1 MNNNRVTAHS
11 LPTSRDLS
19 AGSSDAQRFLDPA
32 DKPRG
37 VGGMDGDG
45 QLHKINLLNFN
56 YQQMRQ
62 LMMDC
67 GEKPFRAQQL
77 MQWIHQ
83 AGFQDFSDMTNLGK
97 ALRERLSQIAEIR
110 LPEIISC
117 QESNDGTHK
126 WLLKLECG
134 NCIETV
140 YIPEAKRGTLC
151 VSSQVGCALN
161 CSFCSTG
168 KQGFNRNLSTAEI
181 IGQVWL
187 AVRTL
192 SKHQGT
198 HDKRVTNVV
207 MMGMGEPLLNFDNV
221 ISAMDIMMHDF
232 SYGLS
237 KRRVTLSTSGIIPE
251 MERLRELSPVSLA
264 VSLHAPNDAL
274 RNELVPINKK
284 YPLAQLMEL
293 CQRYFKN
300 EPKRVVTF
308 EYVMLKG
315 VNDQP
320 EHAAQLIKL
329 LHDVPSK
336 VNLIPF
342 NPFPL
347 TQYERS
353 SQKTI
358 DAFRD
363 QLVAKGIN
371 TITRKTRGDDID
383 AACGQLAGDVKDRTS
398 RSSRWQKLHFVSAA
412 G

>member
-1 MNNNRVTAHS
+1 MNQKV
-11 LPTSRDLS
+11 
-19 AGSSDAQRFLDPA
+19 
-32 DKPRG
+32 
-37 VGGMDGDG
+37 
-45 QLHKINLLNFN
+45 NLLNFN

-62 LMMDC
+62 FMADC
-67 GEKPFRAQQL
+67 GEKPYRAQQL

-83 AGFQDFSDMTNLGK
+83 AGLHDFNQMSNVGK
-97 ALRERLSQIAEIR
+97 VLRERLSQIAEIR
-110 LPEIISC
+110 LPQVVSC
-117 QESNDGTHK
+117 QQSSDGTHK
-126 WLLKLECG
+126 WLLKLDCG

-140 YIPEAKRGTLC
+140 FIPEVNRGTLC

-161 CSFCSTG
+161 CTFCSTA

-187 AVRTL
+187 AVREL
-192 SKHQGT
+192 SQHQGT
-198 HDKRVTNVV
+198 HDKRITNVV

-221 ISAMDIMMHDF
+221 VSAMDIMMDDLA
-232 SYGLS
+232 YGLS
-237 KRRVTLSTSGIIPE
+237 KRRVTLSTSGVIPE
-251 MERLRELSPVSLA
+251 MERLREISPVSLA

-284 YPLAQLMEL
+284 YPLAQLMAI
-293 CQRYFKN
+293 CKNYFKD

-315 VNDQP
+315 VNDQA

-329 LHDVPSK
+329 LQDVPAK

-347 TQYERS
+347 TQYQRS
-353 SQKTI
+353 SQATI

-363 QLVAKGIN
+363 RLVKKGIN
-371 TITRKTRGDDID
+371 TITRKTRGEDID
-383 AACGQLAGDVKDRTS
+383 AACGQLAGEFKDRTS
-398 RSSRWQKLHFVSAA
+398 RSQRWQKLHFIPKEQLRD
-412 G
+412 GIG